1 MIRGGKASRALQPQ
15 TLNMTRSPL
24 HILLALLLSEP
35 FGHGFSMPFQ
45 RQLNINTQVMSNTRG
60 GEMES
65 MEDATNDNN
74 NNNDDD
80 SKLVIVTGG
89 TCGIGRATCL
99 LLASHGY
106 QVAVNYKSNKDAAQK
121 VVNDITTSFGNGKAM
136 AFQADVSEEVQV
148 QQLFDQVIQ
157 HFGKNPSG
165 LVTNAGVMEPMQN
178 DITKI
183 TKETLDTDFATN
195 TYGPFFCTREF
206 VK

>member
-1 MIRGGKASRALQPQ
+1 
-15 TLNMTRSPL
+15 
-24 HILLALLLSEP
+24 
-35 FGHGFSMPFQ
+35 
-45 RQLNINTQVMSNTRG
+45 
-60 GEMES
+60 MES